1 MKILFLA
8 PYIYDQSLP
17 EFQRNGTGFGIM
29 VKDIFDS
36 VSAKTEAYLLTQ
48 VITRGH
54 DCGILKHT
62 WKDVFLSARLKD
74 WIFGIRDFIK
84 YRQSFSMRCRYL
96 YYELNAGTVRK
107 IIKNNH
113 PDVVHIHGLGTQ
125 EYPFIRICK
134 EQKVPYV
141 VTLHGLIGLDESIDA
156 PKWDKD
162 LERVFLI
169 NADKDGVPV
178 TVISTGMKRRIEE
191 YYLHQESTNIA
202 VVCNG
207 TRIPSDKN
215 ISNRERLDL
224 RKEFGIQN
232 EKVAVVIGSI
242 CDNKNQMQIIRA
254 MSIGIEEN
262 PYHLF
267 LCGLDMTDGRIQ
279 QIIDEV
285 NLNGKAHV
293 LGFLSHEELCDVLN
307 QADLNIVASKNEGFG
322 LSIIEAF
329 THGVPT
335 VSFSDLDAIPDLYNE
350 KAMIIVNRRGDLDLS
365 LGIDAG
371 LKKDWDK
378 TWIREYSKRFSL
390 ERVAQ
395 SYLHEYEKVLS
406 KRTDDKNNLVY

>member
-1 MKILFLA
+1 MRILLLS
-8 PYIYDQSLP
+8 PYIFANEWQ
-17 EFQRNGTGFGIM
+17 EFTKNKTGFGIM
-29 VKDIFDS
+29 VKDTFDAVAVNS
-36 VSAKTEAYLLTQ
+36 EAYLLTQ
-48 VITRGH
+48 VITKGH

-62 WKDVFLSARLKD
+62 WKDVFLFANMKD
-74 WIFGIRDFIK
+74 WLNAIGIFFK
-84 YRQSFSMRCRYL
+84 HRQSFKMRCRYF
-96 YYELNAGTVRK
+96 YYELNAGTIRK
-107 IIKNNH
+107 QIKTIH
-113 PDVVHIHGLGTQ
+113 PDVVHIHGLGSQ
-125 EYPFIRICK
+125 ELPFIKICQ
-134 EQKVPYV
+134 EQNVPYLI
-141 VTLHGLIGLDESIDA
+141 TLHGLIGLDESIDA
-156 PKWDKD
+156 PKWDKA
-162 LERVFLI
+162 LEKDFLI
-169 NADKDGVPV
+169 HAANSGIPV
-178 TVISTGMKRRIEE
+178 TVISTGIKKRIEE

-207 TRIPSDKN
+207 THIPSDIN
-215 ISNRERLDL
+215 ISNRKRLDL

-279 QIIDEV
+279 KLIDEL
-285 NLNGKAHV
+285 NLNGKAHI
-293 LGFLSHEELCDVLN
+293 LGFLSHEELSDVLN
-307 QADLNIVASKNEGFG
+307 QADINIVASKNEGFG

-350 KAMIIVNRRGDLDLS
+350 KAMIMVNRRGDLDLS